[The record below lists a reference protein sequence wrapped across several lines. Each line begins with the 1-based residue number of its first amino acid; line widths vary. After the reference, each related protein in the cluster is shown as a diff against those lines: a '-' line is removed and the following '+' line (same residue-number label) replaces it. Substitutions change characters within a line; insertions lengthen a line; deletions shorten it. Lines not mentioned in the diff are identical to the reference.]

1 MVGPI
6 WSDQAQYRVVC
17 HPTKISTSYR
27 VMSGVRRMQPH
38 DQIVS
43 SVTLSGDS
51 ECQLYYKY
59 GRDGGVIL
67 KNLSLAG
74 QNDYQQVR
82 LLSCTCRN
90 VMEESERERRGRVFI
105 DKNQSTFCVGSS
117 CLGGYMVQSVTLTI
131 DYTPDDRE
139 VWVKIPVKCTE
150 WNSLVPESWKTFCH
164 TLYDVLTP
172 HTMSKLMRVLLLYN
186 TYQWTHQQRRK
197 YRIPV
202 WFIRDDQSS
211 QGRSTEHSR
220 VEIDLDAGG
229 VTGYSDQV
237 QFPVTP
243 KQRSDKDRR
252 CSQQAVI
259 RLELGGQMQI
269 ASLTM
274 EYKEDPPRLWTFHM
288 SDSEK
293 AEGYGSITIT
303 NSSLKGSLE
312 MHVVNQ
318 QLRLYSRWPRS
329 TQEVPAATPSHSQWM
344 SVRIVDSTAKK
355 LSKVELTLSMRGNSL
370 RWQDGRLAHDFSAP
384 PGLYYDNESIKNK
397 SIIYVGLNR
406 VIGAD
411 WRSGT
416 GLCKVI
422 VKLMDNEDRCD
433 GKMMNCDPNA
443 YCKFTRKSYRCS
455 CKKGWEGDGK
465 KCRDPPPLPPRKC
478 SCRPGFVADPFDPHN
493 CVDVDEC
500 HIKNGGCKE
509 RCINTIGS
517 FYCLCAEPG
526 HTSSSCIVEVKVG
539 FGNQINLCWD
549 RGSSPGPPAQKSDTL
564 LLDRQVN

>member
-1 MVGPI
+1 MP
-6 WSDQAQYRVVC
+6 R
-17 HPTKISTSYR
+17 TISK
-27 VMSGVRRMQPH
+27 
-38 DQIVS
+38 
-43 SVTLSGDS
+43 
-51 ECQLYYKY
+51 E
-59 GRDGGVIL
+59 GGEEET
-67 KNLSLAG
+67 G
-74 QNDYQQVR
+74 EVR
-82 LLSCTCRN
+82 LARN
-90 VMEESERERRGRVFI
+90 VAQQWGRGFYIRLSEWILEF
-105 DKNQSTFCVGSS
+105 
-117 CLGGYMVQSVTLTI
+117 
-131 DYTPDDRE
+131 
-139 VWVKIPVKCTE
+139 VW
-150 WNSLVPESWKTFCH
+150 WNSLVPESWKTSYYP
-164 TLYDVLTP
+164 LYDVLTP
-172 HTMSKLMRVLLLYN
+172 HTMSKLMRV
-186 TYQWTHQQRRK
+186 TYSSPMASLVLT
-197 YRIPV
+197 
-202 WFIRDDQSS
+202 DSS
-211 QGRSTEHSR
+211 QPTAFKSRSTEHSR
-220 VEIDLDAGG
+220 VEMDLDAGV

-318 QLRLYSRWPRS
+318 QLRVYSRWPRS

-384 PGLYYDNESIKNK
+384 PGLFYDNESVKNK
-397 SIIYVGLNR
+397 SIIYVSLNR

-422 VKLMDNEDRCD
+422 VKLMDNEGDEFGLR
-433 GKMMNCDPNA
+433 KIKELEWNCRKIEESKPNS
-443 YCKFTRKSYRCS
+443 RKIEVAKSDS
-455 CKKGWEGDGK
+455 
-465 KCRDPPPLPPRKC
+465 RKIEE
-478 SCRPGFVADPFDPHN
+478 SETLTSADYKTAGVF
-493 CVDVDEC
+493 
-500 HIKNGGCKE
+500 IYAT
-509 RCINTIGS
+509 TI
-517 FYCLCAEPG
+517 LG
-526 HTSSSCIVEVKVG
+526 HTSAHAVLV
-539 FGNQINLCWD
+539 LLL
-549 RGSSPGPPAQKSDTL
+549 TL
-564 LLDRQVN
+564 LIPTTV